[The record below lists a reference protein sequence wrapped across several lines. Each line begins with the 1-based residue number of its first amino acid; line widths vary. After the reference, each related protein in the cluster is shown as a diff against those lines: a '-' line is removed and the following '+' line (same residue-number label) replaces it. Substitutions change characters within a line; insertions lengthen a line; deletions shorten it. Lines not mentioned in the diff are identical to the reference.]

1 MVTKQQTDNSMINV
15 GKNERMASVA
25 AGGALAGVG
34 LKKRGI
40 VGATLASIGAYLAKR
55 GITGHC
61 EAYEMLDMNTAVDT
75 SKEAVSVP
83 HEQGIH
89 VVRAVTIDRP
99 ASQLYRLWRNF
110 ENLPQFMHH
119 LEKVEVMNG
128 NRSHWIAK
136 APAGMKVEWDAEVI
150 NEVENEVIGWRSLP
164 DSMIANA
171 GSVQFKEL
179 PNGRGTEVKVT
190 LEYVPPAGK
199 VGQVI
204 AKLFGKAPEQEIA
217 ADLGRFKSLME
228 TGEVPTTEGQSSA
241 RSSEASE

>member
-1 MVTKQQTDNSMINV
+1 MVTKQQTENSMINV
-15 GKNERMASVA
+15 GKTERMASIA

-34 LKKRGI
+34 LKKRGVI
-40 VGATLASIGAYLAKR
+40 GATLASIGAYLAKR

-61 EAYEMLDMNTAVDT
+61 EAYDMLNMNTAVET
-75 SKEAVSVP
+75 NKEAVSVP

-89 VVRAVTIDRP
+89 VVRAVTINRP
-99 ASQLYRLWRNF
+99 AHQLYAFWRNF

-119 LEKVEVMNG
+119 LEKVEVLNG
-128 NRSHWIAK
+128 NRSHWVAK
-136 APAGMKVEWDAEVI
+136 APAGMKVEWDAEIV

-179 PNGRGTEVKVT
+179 ANGRGTEVKVT

-199 VGQVI
+199 AGQLI

-228 TGEVPTTEGQSSA
+228 AGEIPTTEGQPSA
-241 RSSEASE
+241 RSSEMHQ